1 MAVWRILV
9 NSSKSEIGKSEY
21 LKSDLSDLDRENISI
36 RSRSA
41 NSQNNLR
48 IFQSVRFRFVTVPP
62 GSSPSSVRAVD
73 TGEARLVGV
82 LGVEVDDEL
91 VVVIELRCRD
101 PGTVRFVKTLP
112 VNEVSELA
120 TMKPR
125 IQNGFDLPM
134 FFTVD
139 DLGIRVL
146 RSWSGRKGVREVA
159 FEQGDVENR
168 MNLDRVW
175 KQESEGGLAY
185 RFVDPEGA
193 ELFCVEFVGRSEGL
207 DVATQKPN
215 RIARFKVRS
224 RETPLVGPESVLV
237 KGFLDVGP
245 GSLVNRFQALEVFL
259 RRGYRCLGE
268 SDGKA
273 RIVPL
278 VGEERRH
285 TQRRVVRGVVRK
297 LCQRQQ
303 VNPIVL
309 EVVAENA
316 QMLFHRLVNSFS
328 LAVRLRVE
336 SGGQV
341 GTDVQHLEEFLPPL
355 RSEGGTTI
363 RDNVRGQAMLAE
375 DMSEKLGGEGLG
387 VVGLICRDELR
398 LFGETINHNKDA
410 VGSTGRR

>member
-168 MNLDRVW
+168 MHL
-175 KQESEGGLAY
+175 
-185 RFVDPEGA
+185 
-193 ELFCVEFVGRSEGL
+193 
-207 DVATQKPN
+207 
-215 RIARFKVRS
+215 
-224 RETPLVGPESVLV
+224 
-237 KGFLDVGP
+237 
-245 GSLVNRFQALEVFL
+245 SLWW
-259 RRGYRCLGE
+259 
-268 SDGKA
+268 
-273 RIVPL
+273 
-278 VGEERRH
+278 
-285 TQRRVVRGVVRK
+285 
-297 LCQRQQ
+297 
-303 VNPIVL
+303 
-309 EVVAENA
+309 
-316 QMLFHRLVNSFS
+316 
-328 LAVRLRVE
+328 
-336 SGGQV
+336 
-341 GTDVQHLEEFLPPL
+341 
-355 RSEGGTTI
+355 
-363 RDNVRGQAMLAE
+363 
-375 DMSEKLGGEGLG
+375 
-387 VVGLICRDELR
+387 
-398 LFGETINHNKDA
+398 
-410 VGSTGRR
+410 